1 MKMKIDDVLIYKDSQ
16 ISIRYGTGV
25 VTSIT
30 SDEYTIL
37 WSGRGL
43 TRYRR
48 AILDDKLE
56 QIFERVDK
64 RAGLP
69 KERHLHLGASRPGVP
84 FNENYDRAKLEL
96 LCEKLKSSGARK
108 AKDVADGLAAELFTK
123 KLALRG
129 AAKAV
134 LLQLAEL
141 CSARSSA
148 ADEARDISKELFF
161 GYVLQKSD
169 FNQAAEPD
177 K

>member
-1 MKMKIDDVLIYKDSQ
+1 MKMKLDDVLTYKDSQ
-16 ISIRYGTGV
+16 ISMRYGTGV

-30 SDEYTIL
+30 PDEYTIL
-37 WSGRGL
+37 WSGRGV

-48 AILDDKLE
+48 AILDDKLD

-69 KERHLHLGASRPGVP
+69 KERHLNLGSSKAGVA
-84 FNENYDRAKLEL
+84 FNENYDRAKVEM

-141 CSARSSA
+141 CNARSA
-148 ADEARDISKELFF
+148 ARDEAQNISKELFF

-169 FNQAAEPD
+169 FKEIEIE